1 MTEREKALEGLDLMI
16 GFCDTMT
23 RVCYDGDKATYE
35 EQLEILKAAKKALE
49 QVDYDA
55 DIVWKCRLG
64 QIKKYVGRGV
74 VILNYDWWIEQLGRK
89 KDCQPVPDWEEVVE
103 LAEPAG
109 WVSVKE
115 RLPEEGV
122 RVLAVK
128 KLKDGRRDLALATCI
143 PEYKHHDYVTGEDI
157 VEPYWVCG
165 GNNNITHWMPLPEMP
180 EEGTGG
186 K

>member
-1 MTEREKALEGLDLMI
+1 MTEREKAAQDLLEVRGWLCHLQEV
-16 GFCDTMT
+16 GFL
-23 RVCYDGDKATYE
+23 GDVPQYHQYE
-35 EQLEILKAAKKALE
+35 LWVRQAI
-49 QVDYDA
+49 
-55 DIVWKCRLG
+55 RL
-64 QIKKYVGRGV
+64 
-74 VILNYDWWIEQLGRK
+74 LNRSEWIS
-89 KDCQPVPDWEEVVE
+89 VE
-103 LAEPAG
+103 D
-109 WVSVKE
+109 

-180 EEGTGG
+180 EEESHGNTET
-186 K
+186 

>member
-1 MTEREKALEGLDLMI
+1 MTDREKILRGAECCKGEPSANGCPKECPYLPKRHLTCGLDPFLDDVI
-16 GFCDTMT
+16 ALL
-23 RVCYDGDKATYE
+23 K
-35 EQLEILKAAKKALE
+35 EQEPS
-49 QVDYDA
+49 
-55 DIVWKCRLG
+55 G
-64 QIKKYVGRGV
+64 
-74 VILNYDWWIEQLGRK
+74 WIS
-89 KDCQPVPDWEEVVE
+89 VE
-103 LAEPAG
+103 D
-109 WVSVKE
+109 

>member
-1 MTEREKALEGLDLMI
+1 MNEQRESVINALMQAI
-16 GFCDTMT
+16 RNATW
-23 RVCYDGDKATYE
+23 DGDVVRVSTEAAR
-35 EQLEILKAAKKALE
+35 IIIDVLK
-49 QVDYDA
+49 
-55 DIVWKCRLG
+55 G
-64 QIKKYVGRGV
+64 Q
-74 VILNYDWWIEQLGRK
+74 DWI
-89 KDCQPVPDWEEVVE
+89 
-103 LAEPAG
+103 
-109 WVSVKE
+109 SVKE

>member
-1 MTEREKALEGLDLMI
+1 MRLI
-16 GFCDTMT
+16 
-23 RVCYDGDKATYE
+23 
-35 EQLEILKAAKKALE
+35 
-49 QVDYDA
+49 DA
-55 DIVWKCRLG
+55 DWLKSEIQRRRKRYKTLT
-64 QIKKYVGRGV
+64 GV
-74 VILNYDWWIEQLGRK
+74 DMAMLVDDAPTIGGWIS
-89 KDCQPVPDWEEVVE
+89 VE
-103 LAEPAG
+103 D
-109 WVSVKE
+109 

-180 EEGTGG
+180 EGG
-186 K
+186 ASP

>member
-1 MTEREKALEGLDLMI
+1 MNEQRESVINALIQAIRNAAWEGDVVRVSTEAARIIID
-16 GFCDTMT
+16 
-23 RVCYDGDKATYE
+23 V
-35 EQLEILKAAKKALE
+35 LK
-49 QVDYDA
+49 
-55 DIVWKCRLG
+55 G
-64 QIKKYVGRGV
+64 Q
-74 VILNYDWWIEQLGRK
+74 DWI
-89 KDCQPVPDWEEVVE
+89 
-103 LAEPAG
+103 
-109 WVSVKE
+109 SVKE

-180 EEGTGG
+180 EEGEAHD
-186 K
+186 

>member
-1 MTEREKALEGLDLMI
+1 MTEREGVIDALTQARDIAMWEG
-16 GFCDTMT
+16 
-23 RVCYDGDKATYE
+23 
-35 EQLEILKAAKKALE
+35 
-49 QVDYDA
+49 
-55 DIVWKCRLG
+55 DIVKISPEAIKIIIDMLKG
-64 QIKKYVGRGV
+64 Q
-74 VILNYDWWIEQLGRK
+74 DWI
-89 KDCQPVPDWEEVVE
+89 
-103 LAEPAG
+103 
-109 WVSVKE
+109 SVKD

-143 PEYKHHDYVTGEDI
+143 LEYKHHDYVTGEDI